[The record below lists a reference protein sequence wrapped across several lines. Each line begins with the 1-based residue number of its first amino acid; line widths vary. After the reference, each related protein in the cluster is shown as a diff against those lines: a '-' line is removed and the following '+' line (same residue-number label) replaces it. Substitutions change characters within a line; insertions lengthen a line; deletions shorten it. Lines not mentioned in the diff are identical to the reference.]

1 MRSISFPVYRLCALS
16 LAFFIFTARPLI
28 SGAQTGARARIAG
41 KIDEHALVILQGNTS
56 RLAGSASDLGPAPS
70 GARADRLLLIL
81 RRSPEQEAALQTYL
95 TVVQDPS
102 SSRFGKFITPQQF
115 GRLYGV
121 SDADIQVIRTW
132 LESHG
137 FAVSGVNKG
146 HTVLEFSG
154 TLDQVQQ
161 AFHVSIHNYS
171 SNGVQHWANAGD
183 PAIPAALAPV
193 VGGLSSLNDLK
204 PRPMAI
210 RGPRGNWDEQKR
222 RFSAQVKGATPRLT
236 GTISGSSFLFVVP
249 GDAATI
255 YDAPDTLNTKLS
267 SGQTTYDGTGV
278 SIGVVGNTDLDFNS
292 VFNYRLFFGLPV
304 GDVFTIVRDG
314 SSANFDPVA
323 DQTEATVD
331 SEVSGAL
338 APGAHVTLYTA
349 GDTLFQPGVV
359 LAINRAI
366 DDNAVGILSVSFGF
380 CESDLGAAGNLEI
393 LNAWEQAAAQ
403 GITVVVASGDAG
415 SAGCDDFNTQASASK
430 GFAVSGFASTPYNIA
445 VGGTDFDRLPGSF
458 STYVSKT
465 NSSNYTSALGYIPE
479 APWNNSTKVNG
490 SYSSNQAY
498 TDTSGHT
505 NIVAGGG
512 GPSTLGAVSG
522 TGAPQPYP
530 KPAWQMRLAASNKD
544 SVRDL
549 PDVSLFSGSG
559 LYNAVWAI
567 CTPSDCS
574 GSRPTISG
582 VGGTSASAPAFA
594 GMLAI
599 VDQRVGASTRLGQA
613 NWVLY
618 RLAQSSPGVFHSLTS
633 GNNSVYC
640 AAGTPDCGSNNFL
653 SGFNAGAGYSFA
665 TGLGSVDVAQLA
677 ANWNQAPLTPTTTTL
692 TVDQA
697 TFVHGTPVNIHTTV
711 TPSAATGDVAIV
723 NNSKSQA
730 SANASSTPASIHLSG
745 GAGEGSFSQFPGGT
759 YNVYANYSGDGA
771 YAGSTSQPVQVT
783 VTPENSFLHMT
794 AASVSST
801 GTVTDVSGMTLPL
814 GTFISINAQPIAVS
828 QQSSANPITNA
839 TGAVVFSDPVSNSV
853 TLDSSGNAEWNR
865 DDFSAGAHALTAV
878 YTGDPSYNGSTAPAI
893 NFTVAQAP
901 TAISVNS
908 TAATI
913 SFGFTNITAQITANV
928 PASLL
933 IYGVVTFTDLTNNT
947 LLGTTAP
954 GWGCGSKSPTLCGT
968 TSVTVNVNQLAMGAN
983 SIVASYGGDT
993 NFLASGTSA
1002 PVIVTCIAG
1011 CSNGTGQTLGLAF
1024 YQSNPSGPVTPGTTV
1039 TTPVD
1044 VSPGG
1049 GFTGAVNLTCSISG
1063 TTGDLHLPTCSFN
1076 PAQVSITNTQ
1086 SAESS
1091 LVINTT
1097 AAATGSL
1104 MPEGMPW
1111 YAPTGVALAGA
1122 LLLCIPSRHS
1132 RRRQLLGAVVLV
1144 VIFESLSACG
1154 GGGSPA
1160 SSSGGGLGTVKPGTS
1175 ADIYTVTFKAA
1186 DAATGTVTALDE
1198 FNFTVK

>member
-1 MRSISFPVYRLCALS
+1 MRSISFPLYRLCSLL
-16 LAFFIFTARPLI
+16 LAFSIFTAGSLI

-41 KIDEHALVILQGNTS
+41 KIDEHALVALQGNTP

-70 GARADRLLLIL
+70 GALADRLLLIL
-81 RRSPEQEAALQTYL
+81 RRSAEQEAALQAYL
-95 TVVQDPS
+95 TVVQDPNS
-102 SSRFGKFITPQQF
+102 PQFGKFISPEQF

-171 SNGVQHWANAGD
+171 SNGVQHWANSGN

-193 VGGLSSLNDLK
+193 VGGLSTLNDLK

-210 RGPRGNWDEQKR
+210 RGPRGNWDEQQR
-222 RFSAQVKGATPRLT
+222 RFSARVRGTSPQLT
-236 GTISGSSFLFVVP
+236 GTISGSSLLFVVP

-255 YDAPDTLNTKLS
+255 YDAPDTLNRKLP

-278 SIGVVGNTDLDFNS
+278 SIGVVGDTDLDFTS
-292 VFNYRLFFGLPV
+292 VLNYRSFFGLPGV
-304 GDVFTIVRDG
+304 NTFSIVRDG
-314 SSANFDPVA
+314 SSANFDPLA
-323 DQTEATVD
+323 DQTEAILD

-349 GDTLFQPGVV
+349 GDTLFQSGVL

-366 DDNAVGILSVSFGF
+366 DDNAVSILSVSFGF
-380 CESDLGAAGNLEI
+380 CESDLGAAGNLQI
-393 LNAWEQAAAQ
+393 LNAWQQAAAQ
-403 GITVVVASGDAG
+403 GITVVVAAGDSG

-445 VGGTDFDRLPGSF
+445 VGGTDFDRLPSSF

-479 APWNNSTKVNG
+479 EPWNNSTKVNG
-490 SYSSNQAY
+490 SYSSNQPY

-512 GPSTLGAVSG
+512 GPSTLGSVSG

-530 KPAWQMRLAASNKD
+530 KPVWQQGLAASNKD

-549 PDVSLFSGSG
+549 PDVSLFAGSG

-567 CTPSDCS
+567 CNPNDCS
-574 GSRPTISG
+574 GSSPTISG

-599 VDQRVGASTRLGQA
+599 VNQRMGASTRLGQA

-618 RLAQSSPGVFHSLTS
+618 RLAQSAPNVFHSLTS
-633 GNNSVYC
+633 GNNSVFC
-640 AAGTPDCGSNNFL
+640 AAGTPDCGSNDFL
-653 SGFNAGAGYSFA
+653 SGFNAGAGFSFA

-692 TVDQA
+692 TLDQV
-697 TFVHGTPVNIHTTV
+697 TFVHGTPVNMHTTV

-730 SANASSTPASIHLSG
+730 LANTSSTPASIHLSG

-759 YNVYANYSGDGA
+759 YNVYANYNGDGV

-783 VTPENSFLHMT
+783 VSPENSFLHMT

-814 GTFISINAQPIAVS
+814 GTLISINAQPIAVS
-828 QQSSANPITNA
+828 QQSSANPITDA
-839 TGAVVFSDPVSNSV
+839 TGAVVFYDPVGNSV

-865 DDFSAGAHALTAV
+865 DDFTAGAHALTAV
-878 YTGDPSYNGSTAPAI
+878 YTGDPSYNGSTAPAV
-893 NFTVAQAP
+893 NFTIAQAP
-901 TAISVNS
+901 TAIAVTS

-913 SFGFTNITAQITANV
+913 SFGTANITAQVTANV
-928 PASLL
+928 PASFL
-933 IYGVVTFTDLTNNT
+933 IYGAVTFTDLTNNT
-947 LLGTTAP
+947 VLGTTSP
-954 GWGCGSKSPTLCGT
+954 GSGCGSKSLTLCGT
-968 TSVTVNVNQLAMGAN
+968 TAMTVNVNQLAIGAN

-1002 PVIVTCIAG
+1002 PVILTCTAG
-1011 CSNGTGQTLGLAF
+1011 CSNGTGQTLQLAF
-1024 YQSNPSGPVTPGTTV
+1024 YQSTPSGPVTPGTTT

-1063 TTGDLHLPTCSFN
+1063 TSGNIHLPTCSFN

-1091 LVINTT
+1091 LIINTT
-1097 AAATGSL
+1097 VATTSSL
-1104 MPEGMPW
+1104 MPAGMPW
-1111 YAPTGVALAGA
+1111 YAPTGAGLAGA
-1122 LLLCIPSRHS
+1122 LLLCVPSRH
-1132 RRRQLLGAVVLV
+1132 RRRRHLLGAVVLV
-1144 VIFESLSACG
+1144 AIFMSLSACG
-1154 GGGSPA
+1154 GGAPS
-1160 SSSGGGLGTVKPGTS
+1160 SSSGGGLGTTKPGTS

-1186 DAATGTVTALDE
+1186 DAVTGTVTALDY
-1198 FNFTVK
+1198 FTFTVK